1 MPTYDIFHVPALNWT
16 TVLYFF
22 FSGLAAG
29 SFLMSFWCGYQ
40 QEKLKP
46 LAKVSAVVSPISLA
60 IGMVMLLIHLG
71 RPFQF
76 WRIFVTFKPAST
88 ISWGSWVLTLFFIV
102 SGLHALLWWMN
113 VKGGTKLL
121 GVLGLP
127 LAIFTGMYTGL
138 LLMQMSG
145 NSLWNSALLP
155 WLFLVGA
162 LLSAV
167 AVSVLVMALSG
178 KEAVEPFYGLK
189 HYICGL
195 VILELIMVGSE
206 FIALYTGGAESV
218 QIADMFLVGGF
229 SRLFI
234 GLQIIV
240 GSLVPLGLVVFMK
253 ARKSAA
259 LHVVVS
265 VLLLVGIL
273 TVRYLVVMMGQT
285 DLNV

>member
-1 MPTYDIFHVPALNWT
+1 MPTYDIFHVPALDWT

-167 AVSVLVMALSG
+167 AVSILVMALSG

-218 QIADMFLVGGF
+218 QIADLFLVGGF

>member
-1 MPTYDIFHVPALNWT
+1 MPTYDIFHVPALDWT

-60 IGMVMLLIHLG
+60 IGMVMLLIHLE

-102 SGLHALLWWMN
+102 SGLHAFLWWMN
-113 VKGGTKLL
+113 AEGGTKLL

-145 NSLWNSALLP
+145 NSLWDSALLP

-189 HYICGL
+189 RYICGL

-218 QIADMFLVGGF
+218 QIADQFLVGGF

-234 GLQIIV
+234 GLQIIA

>member
-1 MPTYDIFHVPALNWT
+1 MPNYDIFHVPALNWT

-145 NSLWNSALLP
+145 NSLWDSALLP

-167 AVSVLVMALSG
+167 AVSILVMALLG

-218 QIADMFLVGGF
+218 QIADLFLVGGF

-234 GLQIIV
+234 GLQIIA